1 MEQHASLSRAAVG
14 ELLGLLEGLAAHC
27 ITPLELKSIFLL
39 LREGDPDEKVRT
51 WTELVFKTI
60 S

>member
-27 ITPLELKSIFLL
+27 ITPLELKCIFLL
-39 LREGDPDEKVRT
+39 LREGGPDEKAR
-51 WTELVFKTI
+51 I
-60 S
+60 